1 MDKKRIAVGNVQ
13 TATRSFRSYDR
24 ENKQVTLS
32 REFIDALTQILFDE
46 T

>member
-1 MDKKRIAVGNVQ
+1 MDKKRVVRGNVQ
-13 TATRSFRSYDR
+13 TTNHSFKAHDR
-24 ENKQVTLS
+24 ENKPVELS

>member
-1 MDKKRIAVGNVQ
+1 MDKKRVDRGNVQ
-13 TATRSFRSYDR
+13 TTTHSFKSHDR
-24 ENKQVTLS
+24 ENKKVALS

>member
-1 MDKKRIAVGNVQ
+1 MDKKRIAGSNAQ

-24 ENKQVTLS
+24 EIKQVALS